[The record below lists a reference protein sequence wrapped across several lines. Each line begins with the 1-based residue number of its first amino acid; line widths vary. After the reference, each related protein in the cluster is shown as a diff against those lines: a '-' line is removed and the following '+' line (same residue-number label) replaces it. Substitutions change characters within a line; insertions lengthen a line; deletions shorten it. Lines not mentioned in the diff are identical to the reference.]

1 MQIFNLA
8 HGYALS
14 FQVFEDI
21 HLEKRPNIQALLN
34 CTDHIFTYI
43 FILEMGLKWVA
54 FGFGKY
60 FTSVWCWLDF
70 IIVIV
75 SLPSLCPMRARVG
88 GRGGVGIIRELPF
101 LCALYGCLSKIF
113 FFTVLANSRHL
124 PISSPVCSG
133 SHSSHCTSYSHHPSP
148 FHDDSSS
155 SLHKPCLCLMY
166 A

>member
-1 MQIFNLA
+1 MLVYSNKEEKLKSKAASNSKQMFNLA
-8 HGYALS
+8 YGYALS

-21 HLEKRPNIQALLN
+21 YLEERPNIRDLLN

-75 SLPSLCPMRARVG
+75 SLPSLCSMQAGVEVG
-88 GRGGVGIIRELPF
+88 EG
-101 LCALYGCLSKIF
+101 KI
-113 FFTVLANSRHL
+113 S
-124 PISSPVCSG
+124 
-133 SHSSHCTSYSHHPSP
+133 
-148 FHDDSSS
+148 
-155 SLHKPCLCLMY
+155 
-166 A
+166 